1 MKKIIPVL
9 IVGVLVL
16 SGLGAVAFP
25 VTKLQTKEIQSLSST
40 GDTLDQVQPDMDWFA
55 PIGVFPLVPGVN
67 YMVAQSFKP
76 TLKILTRVEL
86 MTGRNGTTTYD
97 YTLAIRDDLYGAD
110 LTTISLPASSFVV
123 ENFSW
128 VEFDFDDIEVTPGD
142 TYYIVSYT
150 TNATDNWYVWGAKLA
165 NVYPDGMPFVS
176 LDDGAT
182 WEGEPDADMTFMTY
196 GTDNTAP
203 DAPLID
209 GQINGEVGQEYE
221 YTFVATDPDGDDVYY
236 WILWGDG
243 CPAVEWIGPYASGE
257 VVTVS
262 HTFESEGDFTISAKA
277 KDTYDAEG
285 DWGYLEVTMPLNQQV
300 PQNQTVRMKLLQRIF
315 QQFPLVQKL
324 LGI

>member
-1 MKKIIPVL
+1 MKKLLPILVI
-9 IVGVLVL
+9 GVLVL
-16 SGLGAVAFP
+16 SGIGAVAFP
-25 VTKLQTKEIQSLSST
+25 VAKIQTKEIQSLSSDS
-40 GDTLDQVQPDMDWFA
+40 DTVDQSQPDMDWFA

-76 TLKILTRVEL
+76 TLEILTRVEL
-86 MTGRNGTTTYD
+86 MVGRNGSTTYD
-97 YTLAIRDDLYGAD
+97 YTLAIRDDLDGSD

-128 VEFDFDDIEVTPGD
+128 VEFDFDDIEVTLGD

-150 TNATDNWYVWGAKLA
+150 TNATDNWYLWGAKLA

-176 LDDGAT
+176 LDDGTT
-182 WEGEPDADMTFMTY
+182 WTEEVDADMTFITY

-209 GQINGEVGQEYE
+209 GQINGEAGQEYD

-236 WILWGDG
+236 WIQWGDG
-243 CPAVEWIGPYASGE
+243 CPSVEWIGPYASGE

-262 HTFESEGDFTISAKA
+262 HAFELEGDFTISAKA
-277 KDTYDAEG
+277 KDVYGAEG
-285 DWGYLEVTMPLNQQV
+285 DWGYLDVTMPVNQQL
-300 PQNQTVRMKLLQRIF
+300 PQSRTFRMVLLQRIVQQLPLF
-315 QQFPLVQKL
+315 QRL

>member
-1 MKKIIPVL
+1 MKKILPLL

-25 VTKLQTKEIQSLSST
+25 VAKIQTKEIQSLSST
-40 GDTLDQVQPDMDWFA
+40 GDTLDQFQPGMDWFA
-55 PIGVFPLVPGVN
+55 PIGVFSLVPGVN

-97 YTLAIRDDLYGAD
+97 YTLAIRNDLYGVD

-150 TNATDNWYVWGAKLA
+150 TNATDNWYFWGAKLA

-182 WEGEPDADMTFMTY
+182 WDGEVDADMTFMTY

-203 DAPLID
+203 GAPVIT
-209 GQINGEVGQEYE
+209 GTNNGAAGTSYD
-221 YTFVATDPDGDDVYY
+221 YDFTATDPDGNDVQYY
-236 WILWGDG
+236 IDWGDG
-243 CPAVEWIGPYASGE
+243 DTEWTSFAASGTP
-257 VVTVS
+257 VTVS
-262 HTFESEGDFTISAKA
+262 HTWDEQGDYTITAKA
-277 KDTYDAEG
+277 KDIYDAES
-285 DWGYLEVTMPLNQQV
+285 DWGTLVVTMPLNQQV
-300 PQNQTVRMKLLQRIF
+300 PQSQTVRMKLLQRIF
-315 QQFPLVQKL
+315 QQFPLVQRL